1 MTLTRAPHAGF
12 STRRALAAAAPG
24 WAAHAADRQ
33 DGDRASMLTLYR
45 TALAL
50 RRATPG
56 LGGGPWNG
64 WRAPRRSWPS
74 AARRGPLPGQPA
86 A

>member
-1 MTLTRAPHAGF
+1 
-12 STRRALAAAAPG
+12 
-24 WAAHAADRQ
+24 
-33 DGDRASMLTLYR
+33 MLTLYR

-56 LGGGPWNG
+56 LGGGPLEWLESPEEVV
-64 WRAPRRSWPS
+64 AFRR
-74 AARRGPLPGQPA
+74 RRGPLPGQPA